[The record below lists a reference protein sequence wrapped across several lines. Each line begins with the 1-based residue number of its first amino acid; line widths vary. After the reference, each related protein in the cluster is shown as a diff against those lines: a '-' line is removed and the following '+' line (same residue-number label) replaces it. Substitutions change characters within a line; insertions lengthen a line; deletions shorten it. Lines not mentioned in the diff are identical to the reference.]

1 MLSSMA
7 YGTHNTATLALP
19 ATLLAEINAVADQ
32 EHRTAIDVLL
42 DAVHRYMDA
51 KHIREVP
58 AYVQERALALGLTEG
73 GRPRLLV
80 RKVTEM
86 SPAELEAIGNTEMD
100 ARHNHLDAEL
110 T

>member
-1 MLSSMA
+1 MESEPR
-7 YGTHNTATLALP
+7 NNATLALP
-19 ATLLAEINAVADQ
+19 AALLAEINAVADL
-32 EHRTAIDVLL
+32 EDRPAPDVLR

-73 GRPRLLV
+73 GLPRRLV
-80 RKVTEM
+80 RKITEM